1 MRKTKR
7 WKLEGCYHGG
17 GTKFDRNFVKN
28 FEGTHIPIHRFRDR
42 RNWRGTYAWVPSKYT
57 EGLLQKYLN
66 KPIRDLEEAFN
77 RRAKDIKNHCSF
89 RKAYSTIIYGISQ
102 IHYWK
107 ASKYYKYIIV
117 DDLVVRNPEYESH
130 KYRNSYKFNT
140 YQRTYNSKHIIN
152 PGAIRSKPIKSDWEF
167 TANSYM
173 KDLRPIYLGKLYVLL
188 SNSLHLVDVYHYY
201 KNFPEWRLEKDPA
214 LRIKK
219 ENFNK
224 EWINADIGL
233 NNLDWF
239 IEEPNPNY
247 EKLLNFIKFSNN
259 SDITVDA
266 ARLALKYTC
275 PTIMQNYGLGKFLN
289 PVCKRKDIEKIST
302 Q

>member
-1 MRKTKR
+1 
-7 WKLEGCYHGG
+7 
-17 GTKFDRNFVKN
+17 
-28 FEGTHIPIHRFRDR
+28 
-42 RNWRGTYAWVPSKYT
+42 
-57 EGLLQKYLN
+57 
-66 KPIRDLEEAFN
+66 
-77 RRAKDIKNHCSF
+77 
-89 RKAYSTIIYGISQ
+89 
-102 IHYWK
+102 
-107 ASKYYKYIIV
+107 
-117 DDLVVRNPEYESH
+117 
-130 KYRNSYKFNT
+130 
-140 YQRTYNSKHIIN
+140 
-152 PGAIRSKPIKSDWEF
+152 
-167 TANSYM
+167 M
-173 KDLRPIYLGKLYVLL
+173 KDLRPIYLGKLYVLF
-188 SNSLHLVDVYHYY
+188 SNGLCLVDVYHYY

-214 LRIKK
+214 LCIKK

-224 EWINADIGL
+224 EWISVDIGL

-266 ARLALKYTC
+266 ARQTLKYTC